1 MRVSGQNSCGGGQ
14 VTEAILNDSLERLE
28 DMLNPGINA
37 QFNAMYLS
45 PKQWRT
51 QIEGRRLIPRAR
63 ANGASING
71 VVCSAGI
78 PPHEEALAL
87 VRQLHEDNIPWV
99 AFKPGAVRQVKK
111 ILDIA
116 DDLPESTIIMQVEGG
131 KAGGHHSWEDLD
143 DLLIETYADIRERDN
158 VVLMAAGGIGAPER
172 GAQYLTGEWSKVY
185 GLPAMP
191 VDAIMIGTAAMAT
204 LESTASESVKQALVS
219 TQGLEDIPGG
229 GWVPAGG
236 ARDGIASGRSQ
247 LGADIHEIDNT
258 FAKAG
263 RLLDEVA
270 GDAEAVAARRE
281 EIIAAIA
288 GTAKP
293 YFGDLESMTYAE
305 WLSRYLEVSY
315 MGSWVDASW
324 ARRFEQMIARTEARL
339 TEVDHGEFEAQVVV
353 DAAKPER
360 GITDLVAAYPAAE
373 KHTVIASDVAW
384 FIDLLRGKGKPP
396 AFVPVID
403 SDVRRW
409 WRQDSLWQAHD
420 ERYTA
425 EQVGIIP
432 GTTAVAGITKA
443 NEPVAELLA
452 RFESAA
458 VNVVLASENAED
470 AEPAN
475 ISRHST

>member
-1 MRVSGQNSCGGGQ
+1 
-14 VTEAILNDSLERLE
+14 
-28 DMLNPGINA
+28 
-37 QFNAMYLS
+37 
-45 PKQWRT
+45 
-51 QIEGRRLIPRAR
+51 
-63 ANGASING
+63 
-71 VVCSAGI
+71 
-78 PPHEEALAL
+78 
-87 VRQLHEDNIPWV
+87 
-99 AFKPGAVRQVKK
+99 AVRHVHQV
-111 ILDIA
+111 LAIA
-116 DDLPESTIIMQVEGG
+116 DDLPDTTVIMQVEGG

-143 DLLIETYADIRERDN
+143 DLLTETYADIRERDN

-204 LESTASESVKQALVS
+204 KESTASESVKQALVA

-270 GDAEAVAARRE
+270 GDADAVATRRG

-293 YFGDLESMTYAE
+293 YFGDIDEMTYAE
-305 WLSRYLEVSY
+305 WLARYLEVSY
-315 MGSWVDASW
+315 MGSWVDVTW
-324 ARRFEQMIARTEARL
+324 VRRFEQMVARVEQRL
-339 TEVDHGEFEAQVVV
+339 TAADHGEFAAQVAV
-353 DAAKPER
+353 DIDNPQRAIA
-360 GITDLVAAYPAAE
+360 DVVAAYPAAE
-373 KHTVIASDVAW
+373 KHTVTASDVAW

-425 EQVGIIP
+425 QQVGIIP
-432 GTTAVAGITKA
+432 GTTAVAGI
-443 NEPVAELLA
+443 
-452 RFESAA
+452 
-458 VNVVLASENAED
+458 
-470 AEPAN
+470 
-475 ISRHST
+475 